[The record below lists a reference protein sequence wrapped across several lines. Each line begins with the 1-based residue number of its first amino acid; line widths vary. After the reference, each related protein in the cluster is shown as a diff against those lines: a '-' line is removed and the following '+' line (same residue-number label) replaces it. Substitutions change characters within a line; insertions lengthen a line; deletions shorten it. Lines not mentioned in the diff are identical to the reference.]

1 MTTGLFWILFAG
13 FIVGLLVNAFKPL
26 GHLAGMKGLLVTAG
40 IGIVG
45 ALVAS
50 LAGEAL
56 HLWGREQL
64 NAFAAAVAGALVV
77 LLACRYGLARAR
89 PA

>member
-13 FIVGLLVNAFKPL
+13 FTVGLLVNSFKPL
-26 GHLAGMKGLLVTAG
+26 GRLTGMKGLLVTSG

-45 ALVAS
+45 ALAAS
-50 LAGEAL
+50 LAGEAV

-64 NAFAAAVAGALVV
+64 NAFTAAVVGALVI
-77 LLACRYGLARAR
+77 LFACRYFLTRAR
-89 PA
+89 TV